1 MRVLLLGSE
10 GFVGKNL
17 IDGLKDK
24 HELSTADV
32 LDSGSYEN
40 YQKFDITNLDQAL
53 NLIKNV
59 DVVINLVT
67 HTLTQSLDDIISN
80 ANTNIIG
87 LLNVLEACKRNNIKK
102 TIFTSAS
109 SIIGVPENFHVT
121 EQHLVIPKTAYA
133 ITKMTSEHYLR
144 LYNEMYGLNYIV
156 FRFFN
161 IYGPYQ
167 KNGLIP
173 TFYKKIQNNEPIT
186 VFGKGQQIR
195 DFVYVPDVI
204 PFFDS
209 AVSDS
214 KFDNEIYNLGTGNGV
229 SIIEIIEKLS
239 SILSVKPNINYEPE
253 RPGEIGNFV
262 ANTEFLSSKFGK
274 KPQTSIDDG
283 LEQTISWSN
292 KN

>member
-1 MRVLLLGSE
+1 MNEV
-10 GFVGKNL
+10 
-17 IDGLKDK
+17 
-24 HELSTADV
+24 
-32 LDSGSYEN
+32 
-40 YQKFDITNLDQAL
+40 L
-53 NLIKNV
+53 NLIKDV

-87 LLNVLEACKRNNIKK
+87 LLNVLEACKRNHVKK
-102 TIFTSAS
+102 IIFTSAS
-109 SIIGVPENFHVT
+109 SIIGIPKDFHVT

-144 LYNEMYGLNYIV
+144 LYKEMYDLNYVV

-161 IYGPYQ
+161 IYGPHQ

-209 AVSDS
+209 AISDS

>member
-24 HELSTADV
+24 HELFTADV
-32 LDSGSYEN
+32 LDTGSHEN
-40 YQKFDITNLDQAL
+40 YQKFDITNLNEVL
-53 NLIKNV
+53 NLIKDV

-87 LLNVLEACKRNNIKK
+87 LLNVLEACKRNHVKK
-102 TIFTSAS
+102 IIFTSAS
-109 SIIGVPENFHVT
+109 SIIGVPKDFHVT
-121 EQHLVIPKTAYA
+121 EQHLVIPKTVYG

-144 LYNEMYGLNYIV
+144 LYKEMYDLNYVV

-161 IYGPYQ
+161 IYGPHQ

-173 TFYKKIQNNEPIT
+173 TFYKKIQKGESIT
-186 VFGKGQQIR
+186 VFGEGKQIR
-195 DFVYVPDVI
+195 DFVYVPDII

-239 SILSVKPNINYEPE
+239 NVLSVKPNINYEPE

-262 ANTEFLSSKFGK
+262 ADTEFLFSKFGK
-274 KPQTSIDDG
+274 KPQTNIDDG
-283 LEQTISWSN
+283 LEQTILWSN